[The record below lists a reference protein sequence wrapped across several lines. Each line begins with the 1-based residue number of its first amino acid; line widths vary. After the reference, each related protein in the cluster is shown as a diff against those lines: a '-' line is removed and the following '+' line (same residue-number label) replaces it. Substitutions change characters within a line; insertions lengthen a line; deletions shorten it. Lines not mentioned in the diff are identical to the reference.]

1 MHYGT
6 FRGAFSA
13 NYEPVTEPP
22 LRFKKAA
29 EAEGLKWDEEVGLCN
44 IGETVIV

>member
-6 FRGAFSA
+6 FRGALSA

-22 LRFKKAA
+22 ERWKKAA
-29 EAEGLKWDEEVGLCN
+29 EAEGLVWGEEIGLCD